1 MQQIKRLINKIIKI
15 ISTEHV
21 INPGRK
27 YSKSN
32 DDYGHLKSIYEDDL
46 QTIPSFSQESD
57 YTENDNENESVNQ
70 YENNDN
76 NEYENYYES
85 INNLNKDKSNEIN
98 QNDDVL
104 KTILEDNFKEFQ
116 SSNENKSLLSE
127 EKHDKETLNNLD
139 SVINFKNSTYK
150 IKTFKTS
157 LTPYKDDEINDE
169 IYPEETF
176 IISPQSNP
184 NYQFT
189 YNHNH
194 LNKNNLDNISICS
207 TEISFSINSE
217 YENIDEL
224 SEGNYSKDVSFRTTI
239 KNFIQEEVKKKN
251 NYKINLISN
260 EENDINS
267 ITNYN
272 NFTNIHNKNTFDLN
286 IKKKGSYL
294 PRRGSNFSLNQI
306 KQSKTKN
313 NNFLKIKSKDFM
325 SNKTL
330 VKVDED
336 ENKTKKNKRML
347 SVISENIEKNKMNL
361 NNPELFY
368 SEVFMKFMDRKMTKI
383 KENDPNIEINKEE
396 KDFIR
401 RVTSISTM
409 KYEFNKN
416 YLSLKNKI

>member
-1 MQQIKRLINKIIKI
+1 MFLNKRSPLRVKVKSRKADLFYLKKNDAINISASFPHIWKKINKKSLFNWEQIKRLMSKVLKIFHQFQGNFDEENNNEDNFIRNT
-15 ISTEHV
+15 SLTED
-21 INPGRK
+21 I
-27 YSKSN
+27 
-32 DDYGHLKSIYEDDL
+32 DL

-239 KNFIQEEVKKKN
+239 KNFIQEEVKKKIII
-251 NYKINLISN
+251 KLIL
-260 EENDINS
+260 
-267 ITNYN
+267 
-272 NFTNIHNKNTFDLN
+272 FQM
-286 IKKKGSYL
+286 KKMIL
-294 PRRGSNFSLNQI
+294 IVLQI
-306 KQSKTKN
+306 IIILQI
-313 NNFLKIKSKDFM
+313 FII
-325 SNKTL
+325 KTL
-330 VKVDED
+330 
-336 ENKTKKNKRML
+336 L
-347 SVISENIEKNKMNL
+347 I
-361 NNPELFY
+361 
-368 SEVFMKFMDRKMTKI
+368 
-383 KENDPNIEINKEE
+383 
-396 KDFIR
+396 
-401 RVTSISTM
+401 
-409 KYEFNKN
+409 
-416 YLSLKNKI
+416 